1 VDTILLGGA
10 HVTAATTYRLSTLF
24 GVALLFTILL
34 APSAQADTISSALG
48 VAGPSNY
55 AILFLSTSGQP
66 QMNGPGT
73 TTGNVGYNGST
84 NLQLNGSN
92 GPEINGNLIL
102 GNNATVNNPGQVTGT
117 IFTNQSAQLNAAQAA
132 AISAGAFFN
141 GLTPTSVLT
150 SVNGTATI
158 IGTAGLNVIDL
169 TGINLGNGQTL
180 TLNGPAGAQFVI
192 NVSGDIVLNSA
203 LIQETGGLLAT
214 DVVFNVGGKVQTS
227 GGLNNLSVIN
237 GIVLDLTG
245 QIAMAPGAINGEL
258 IAGGNNPQIVSGG
271 SVHGVTNVPE
281 PSSLLLLSMGV
292 TGLLLLRRRAA

>member
-1 VDTILLGGA
+1 M
-10 HVTAATTYRLSTLF
+10 
-24 GVALLFTILL
+24 
-34 APSAQADTISSALG
+34 PSAKANTISATLG

-73 TTGNVGYNGST
+73 TNGNVGYNGST
-84 NLQLNGSN
+84 SLQLNGSA

-102 GNNATVNNPGQVTGT
+102 GNNATVNNLAQVTGT

-132 AISAGAFFN
+132 AISASAVFN

-150 SVNGTATI
+150 VVNGTTTI
-158 IGTAGLNVIDL
+158 IGSAGLNVIDL
-169 TGINLGNGQTL
+169 TGITLGNGQTL
-180 TLNGPAGAQFVI
+180 TLSGPAGAQFVI
-192 NVSGDIVLNSA
+192 NVSGNIVLNSA
-203 LIQETGGLLAT
+203 SIVETGGVLNT
-214 DVVFNVGGKVQTS
+214 DVVFNVTGKVQTS
-227 GGLNNLSVIN
+227 GGLNNLSMIN

-271 SVHGVTNVPE
+271 FVNGTTTVPE

-292 TGLLLLRRRAA
+292 VGLLLLGWRRL